1 MEESKYTVESANRL
15 NDLVVLCDYLS
26 KFKWLLPKRIKMIVE
41 KHTK

>member
-1 MEESKYTVESANRL
+1 MEESKYTVESANRF

-26 KFKWLLPKRIKMIVE
+26 KFKWLLPKRIKAIVD